1 MRYIQLGNLVELK
14 QGMAINAKS
23 NHLISKEKT
32 NLALLRIAD
41 MPTKSKVVFM
51 SEDTPERFIASEDDI
66 IYTRTGQ
73 VGLVFRKQQGVVH
86 NNCFRVIPNN
96 KEELDKGYLYWYLNL
111 NSIRNFANSIA
122 SGSAQPDLPHTTF
135 KKIKIL
141 LPVIEMQTRIANILD
156 QYDLAIENNN
166 KRIKLLERMA
176 ENLYKEWFVR
186 FRFPGYEDVKF
197 EENVPSNWNYVQ
209 LGDIISF
216 ERGVSYSSEEINCDD
231 GINLINLKN
240 IQSYGGFRRGGTKK
254 YNGKYKDSQ
263 IVNTGDLIL
272 GVTDMT
278 QDRRTV
284 GSVALIPII
293 EGTSVI
299 SADLVKVKSKIPNQ
313 FLYCM
318 CRYGFYSKYFSQ
330 FANGA
335 NVLHLKPKTLLNK
348 KVLLPTDDL
357 IKDFTKNVIPMLD
370 SIDKINLQN
379 DILTKQ
385 RDMLLPRLMSGKL
398 EV

>member
-1 MRYIQLGNLVELK
+1 
-14 QGMAINAKS
+14 MAINAKS

-73 VGLVFRKQQGVVH
+73 VGLVFRNQQGVVH

>member
-1 MRYIQLGNLVELK
+1 MC
-14 QGMAINAKS
+14 
-23 NHLISKEKT
+23 LISKEKT

-73 VGLVFRKQQGVVH
+73 VGLVFRNQQGVVH

>member
-73 VGLVFRKQQGVVH
+73 VGLVFRNQQGVVH